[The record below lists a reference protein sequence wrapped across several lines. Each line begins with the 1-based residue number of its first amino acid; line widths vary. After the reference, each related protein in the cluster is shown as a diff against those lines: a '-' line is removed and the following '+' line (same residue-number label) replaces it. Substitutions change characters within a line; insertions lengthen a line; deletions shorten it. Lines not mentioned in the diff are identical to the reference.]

1 LNAGSRFAAS
11 ADGVISVRGARQ
23 HNLKNLDIDIPRGR
37 LTVITGVSGSGK
49 SSLAFDTLYAEGQ
62 RRYVESVSTYAKQFL
77 DRMERPD
84 LDSVTGL
91 APAVAIQQA
100 NQVKSARSTV
110 GTATEIYDYLR
121 LLFARVGTTYC
132 LDCGE
137 PVTADSPAT
146 LCAEAV
152 KFWNAGEE
160 VSVLAPV
167 GLPPRLPW
175 SAVAEGLVANGFLR
189 VWLENGQ
196 QELDPLPDLPTAT
209 DEVLVVIDRLKW
221 SASQVTRLA
230 EAFQTAF
237 GRGEGR
243 LVIAREGRLEPRSE
257 QWVCPQDGRT
267 YPRPEP
273 ILFSFNSPYGVC
285 PECRGF
291 GDVLE
296 FDETLIIP
304 DPSLTL
310 DDGAV
315 DPWAGSWR
323 SIYSRRLREFS
334 KRTGLPLDVPWRR
347 LKKSQ
352 QDQVMHG
359 AEGLRGA
366 IPFLERLQKKSYKA
380 GNRFLVKRYQRP
392 VRCRQCLGSRLR
404 PEARSVR
411 IDGVNIVAVSRLPVS
426 ETLPWL
432 EKVADQLDGEARQQA
447 APILEE
453 LLSRLRYLDR
463 VDLGYLTLDRLSRT
477 LSGGEMQRIE
487 LANALGANLV
497 DTLYVLDEPTV
508 GLHPRDTDRLVA
520 VLEDLTHRGNT
531 LIVVEHDPLVIR
543 RADWLVDLGPGAG
556 EAGGELL
563 YSGPPDRLGDTPTGR
578 YLEGEFQVRRRRI
591 EAAPCKWLELAG
603 ARLNN
608 LRDVKLRVP
617 IGRLTCVT
625 GVSGSGKSSLI
636 DDTLYPAVAHD
647 LGFEPSREPGPHDA
661 LTGLGEL
668 DRVVLVDQT
677 PIGKSPR
684 SNPVTYIKAF
694 AAIRDVFAAQPLAA
708 ERGYRAGT
716 FSFNVEG
723 GRCEAC
729 RGEGA
734 VKVEMYFLADL
745 FVPCEECGGTR
756 FRREVLEV
764 RFRGRNIHEA
774 LSLTV
779 EEARQAFG
787 GHPPVVDRL
796 EILSRV
802 GLGYL
807 RLGQPATTLS
817 GGESQRL
824 KIARELSERAG
835 ASTLYLLDEPTVG
848 LHASDV
854 QVLLDVLSDL
864 VERGGTVI
872 LVEHHLDVIRNAD
885 WVVDLGPGG
894 GKEGGDL
901 VAEGTPE
908 TIAATKESVTGRYLA
923 ADGLERRKRKRTTRR
938 GSRSK
943 K

>member
-1 LNAGSRFAAS
+1 LTARAKPAAPLP
-11 ADGVISVRGARQ
+11 DGIVAVRGARQ
-23 HNLKNLDIDIPRGR
+23 HNLKNIDVDLPRGR

-84 LDSVTGL
+84 LDSVSGL

-121 LLFARVGTTYC
+121 LLFARIGETF
-132 LDCGE
+132 CGE
-137 PVTADSPAT
+137 CGERVSADHPSALTAT
-146 LCAEAV
+146 AERE
-152 KFWNAGEE
+152 WTDGEE
-160 VSVLAPV
+160 VAVLAPV
-167 GLPPRLPW
+167 ALPPRLPW
-175 SAVAEGLVANGFLR
+175 ATVAEGLVANGFLR
-189 VWLENGQ
+189 IWTAEGQ
-196 QELDPLPDLPTAT
+196 QDLDPLPALAT
-209 DEVLVVIDRLKW
+209 GSEEVLVVVDRMRWSIDQ
-221 SASQVTRLA
+221 APRLA
-230 EAFQTAF
+230 EAFQSAF

-243 LVIAREGRLEPRSE
+243 LLIARGGGLEPKSE
-257 QWVCPQDGRT
+257 RWV
-267 YPRPEP
+267 
-273 ILFSFNSPYGVC
+273 
-285 PECRGF
+285 

-296 FDETLIIP
+296 FDESLIIP

-310 DDGAV
+310 SEGAV

-334 KRTGLPLDVPWRR
+334 KRTGLPLDVPW
-347 LKKSQ
+347 KKLTRKQ
-352 QDQVMHG
+352 REQVMHG

-366 IPFLERLQKKSYKA
+366 IPFLERLQRKSYKA

-392 VRCRQCLGSRLR
+392 VRCRACEGSRLR
-404 PEARSVR
+404 PEARNVR
-411 IDGVNIVAVSRLPVS
+411 IDGDNIVEVSRMPVS
-426 ETLPWL
+426 ETLGWVERVDAML
-432 EKVADQLDGEARQQA
+432 EGESRQQA
-447 APILEE
+447 EPILGE
-453 LLSRLRYLDR
+453 LLSRLRYLER
-463 VDLGYLTLDRLSRT
+463 VDLGYLTLDRLSRS

-508 GLHPRDTDRLVA
+508 GLHARDTARLIA

-531 LIVVEHDPLVIR
+531 LVVVEHDPMVAG

-556 EAGGELL
+556 EAGGQLL
-563 YSGPPDRLGDTPTGR
+563 YAGHPGRLGDTPTGR
-578 YLEGEFQVRRRRI
+578 YLGGEFQVNRRRLEETPER
-591 EAAPCKWLELAG
+591 WLELRG
-603 ARLNN
+603 ARLHN
-608 LRDVKLRVP
+608 LQGVTLRIP
-617 IGRLTCVT
+617 LGRLTCVT

-636 DDTLYPAVAHD
+636 EDTLYPAVARL
-647 LGFEPSREPGPHDA
+647 LGFVAPRDPGPHDE
-661 LTGLGEL
+661 LVGLAGL
-668 DRVVLVDQT
+668 DRVVLVDQS

-694 AAIRDVFAAQPLAA
+694 GVIRDVFAAQPLAA
-708 ERGYRAGT
+708 ERGYKPGT

-745 FVPCEECGGTR
+745 YVPCEECGGTR
-756 FRREVLEV
+756 FRRQVLEV
-764 RFRGRNIHEA
+764 RFRGRNIHEV
-774 LSLTV
+774 LDLTV
-779 EEARQAFG
+779 DEAREAFR
-787 GHPPVVDRL
+787 GHDSVVNRL
-796 EILSRV
+796 QILSRV

-824 KIARELSERAG
+824 KIARELSEPVG

-848 LHASDV
+848 LHATDV
-854 QVLLDVLSDL
+854 QILLDVLSDL
-864 VERGGTVI
+864 VDRGGTVI
-872 LVEHHLDVIRNAD
+872 LVEHQLDVVRNAD

-894 GKEGGDL
+894 GAAGGRL
-901 VAEGTPE
+901 VAEGTPDE
-908 TIAATKESVTGRYLA
+908 IAGAPESETGRYLA
-923 ADGLERRKRKRTTRR
+923 AQRVGRRAPGKRSGGPGGKRRGRRK
-938 GSRSK
+938 
-943 K
+943 